1 MIREDGR
8 IKKRGR
14 EETFEEGGA
23 TGEVDVG
30 IQVLAKVKVD
40 LGDGLDE
47 ELVHAQGFI
56 SNHLRVEENLRGSE
70 ALLTNLDKQEEK

>member
-1 MIREDGR
+1 
-8 IKKRGR
+8 
-14 EETFEEGGA
+14 
-23 TGEVDVG
+23 VDVG